1 MMKQISAIALAML
14 TSGFLGVA
22 SAGADDT
29 AGQLSRG
36 KTKKAI
42 EAAERRM
49 AEMCYANPLEKRK
62 TSLGDY
68 GPNLVVDPDSPLT
81 GRTGVFKAR
90 FNKDFDGK
98 VIVYDEPI
106 KIGTE
111 EEEQPSRVVVGTFKA
126 RKLKKLY
133 DFSKLYDRH
142 RMLKKVFEEQ
152 VKGLRHTLK
161 IKLPAGHE
169 MPAKAHDHFKAT
181 LRVTAVEWDRGELLP
196 RLVIHTELVESKDFG
211 LRKD

>member
-1 MMKQISAIALAML
+1 MKQMTTIALAMVM
-14 TSGFLGVA
+14 GGIVGVA
-22 SAGADDT
+22 APGADET
-29 AGQLSRG
+29 AGRLNRG

-62 TSLGDY
+62 TSLGAY
-68 GPNLVVDPDSPLT
+68 GPNLVVDPDNPLT

-106 KIGTE
+106 MVGTQK
-111 EEEQPSRVVVGTFKA
+111 EEQPSRVVVGTFKA

-152 VKGLRHTLK
+152 VKQLRHTLK

-169 MPAKAHDHFKAT
+169 MPEKTPNHFKAT

-196 RLVIHTELVESKDFG
+196 TLVIHSELIESKQFG
-211 LRKD
+211 LKKD